1 MTCCVAVCCPNCA
14 SDQVTRSGKSRR
26 GEQRYRC
33 RAWDCKTVTFMLR
46 YRYRAYEPGV
56 KEQVVDR
63 ALNGRGVRDTVGV
76 LKISKGTVLSPLKKA
91 DTPVKVHPGYWPEPG
106 EAQNRD
112 VSLGRVEREAELD
125 EPWSYVGKKSN
136 PRWLWYAIDHATN
149 TVLAYTFGRRQDEVF
164 KELKDLLKP
173 LKIAR

>member
-1 MTCCVAVCCPNCA
+1 MTCSVAVCCPHCG
-14 SDQVTRSGKSRR
+14 SDQVTRSGKSRS

-33 RAWDCKTVTFMLR
+33 KAWDCKTVTFMLC
-46 YRYRAYEPGV
+46 YRYKAYEPGV
-56 KEQVVDR
+56 KEQVVDM
-63 ALNGRGVRDTVGV
+63 ALNGGGVRDTVRV
-76 LKISKGTVLSPLKKA
+76 LKISKGTVLSPLKKV
-91 DTPVKVHPGYWPEPG
+91 DTPVKVHPGYSPKPGPEPG
-106 EAQNRD
+106 LE

-149 TVLAYTFGRRQDEVF
+149 TVLAYTFGRRQDDVF